1 MPTFP
6 RWGKVT
12 WVRAR
17 NLILRPPILDT
28 RRGGSKVL
36 TFRGHPR
43 PLGGPSAL
51 WRVNSAHKTDLGRV
65 TVLLEASMG
74 DQKMLHLFALFQ
86 LRIKPLS
93 NEHTWWLYLLETVWL
108 MYLSMSALALKK
120 LSVGNMGDQKQLRL
134 FSLSS
139 YVQNNY
145 LNDIADA
152 CLCWER
158 FD

>member
-1 MPTFP
+1 MHLYITQ
-6 RWGKVT
+6 G
-12 WVRAR
+12 R
-17 NLILRPPILDT
+17 NYDQFILMCH
-28 RRGGSKVL
+28 V
-36 TFRGHPR
+36 H
-43 PLGGPSAL
+43 
-51 WRVNSAHKTDLGRV
+51 SAHKTDLGRV
-65 TVLLEASMG
+65 TVLLEASLG

-120 LSVGNMGDQKQLRL
+120 LSVGNMGDQKKLRL

-145 LNDIADA
+145 LNNIADA